1 MAKRSLREFG
11 KRELI
16 AEANRLML
24 SVKQSMSKAQ
34 LIDVIEKA
42 QIEQQAKQPE
52 PIASL
57 AKVEPIEA
65 PAKVA
70 LKVAPAKV
78 APKAD
83 PAKVAPK
90 AAPKPIYRLLSNVMI
105 GGAHISVGT
114 MMNLSAEDASA
125 LLAQDAVELVK

>member
-1 MAKRSLREFG
+1 MAKRALKEFG
-11 KRELI
+11 KRDLI

-78 APKAD
+78 AL
-83 PAKVAPK
+83 KV
-90 AAPKPIYRLLSNVMI
+90 APKPIYRLLSNVMI

-114 MMNLSAEDASA
+114 MMNLSEEDASA

>member
-1 MAKRSLREFG
+1 MAKRALKEFG
-11 KRELI
+11 KRDLI

-78 APKAD
+78 APKA
-83 PAKVAPK
+83 
-90 AAPKPIYRLLSNVMI
+90 APKPIYRLLSNVVI

-114 MMNLSAEDASA
+114 MMNLSEEDASA